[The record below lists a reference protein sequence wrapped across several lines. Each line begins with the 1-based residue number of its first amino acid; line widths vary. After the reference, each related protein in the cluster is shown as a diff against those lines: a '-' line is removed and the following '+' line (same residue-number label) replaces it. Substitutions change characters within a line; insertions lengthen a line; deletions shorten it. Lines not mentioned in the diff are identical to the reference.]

1 MSATWRNRLAQR
13 RIDLGLEGKEYDY
26 IKTYIESYCKE
37 SDVRAEKL
45 CDSDMHRTVDQV
57 MNSMADP
64 EFDKFTS
71 GVVADVSTKLGRDD
85 IALLV
90 QRKQKEKDK
99 KAKTEKEDPL
109 EPENASETPNAIT
122 DEEQSQSENPKEEPI
137 PA

>member
-1 MSATWRNRLAQR
+1 MSATWRQRLAQR

-37 SDVRAEKL
+37 SDSRAEKL
-45 CDSDMHRTVDQV
+45 CDSDLHKTVDQV

-64 EFDKFTS
+64 EFDRFTS

-99 KAKTEKEDPL
+99 KATEKD
-109 EPENASETPNAIT
+109 SE
-122 DEEQSQSENPKEEPI
+122 SEKEVEAETTTKREEEPI

>member
-1 MSATWRNRLAQR
+1 MSASWRTRLAQR

-37 SDVRAEKL
+37 SDKRAEKL
-45 CDSDMHRTVDQV
+45 CDSDMLRTVDQV

-64 EFDKFTS
+64 EFDRFTS

-99 KAKTEKEDPL
+99 KASESSKTPETESCGCESTTKETSKH
-109 EPENASETPNAIT
+109 E
-122 DEEQSQSENPKEEPI
+122 EEPI
-137 PA
+137 TA

>member
-1 MSATWRNRLAQR
+1 MSATWRQRLAQR
-13 RIDLGLEGKEYDY
+13 RLDLGLEGKEYDY

-45 CDSDMHRTVDQV
+45 CDSDMHKTVDQV
-57 MNSMADP
+57 LNSMADP
-64 EFDKFTS
+64 EFDRFTS

-90 QRKQKEKDK
+90 QRKQREKDK
-99 KAKTEKEDPL
+99 KAKTEKESTET
-109 EPENASETPNAIT
+109 EPEP
-122 DEEQSQSENPKEEPI
+122 EEVKESRKEEEPI

>member
-1 MSATWRNRLAQR
+1 MSATWRERLAQR
-13 RIDLGLEGKEYDY
+13 RLDLGLEGKEYDY

-37 SDVRAEKL
+37 SDKRAEKL
-45 CDSDMHRTVDQV
+45 CDSDMNRTVDQV

-71 GVVADVSTKLGRDD
+71 GVLADVSTKLGRDD

-90 QRKQKEKDK
+90 QRKQREKDR
-99 KAKTEKEDPL
+99 KAETTPTPETESTESAHEEKH
-109 EPENASETPNAIT
+109 
-122 DEEQSQSENPKEEPI
+122 DEKPI

>member
-1 MSATWRNRLAQR
+1 MSASWRTRLAQR

-37 SDVRAEKL
+37 SDKRAEKL
-45 CDSDMHRTVDQV
+45 CDSDMMRTVDQV

-64 EFDKFTS
+64 EFDRFTS

-90 QRKQKEKDK
+90 QRHQREKDK
-99 KAKTEKEDPL
+99 KASEKESDKDV
-109 EPENASETPNAIT
+109 ESESKH
-122 DEEQSQSENPKEEPI
+122 QEEPI

>member
-1 MSATWRNRLAQR
+1 MSATWRQRLAQR

-37 SDVRAEKL
+37 SDSRAEKL
-45 CDSDMHRTVDQV
+45 CDSDLHKTVDQV

-64 EFDKFTS
+64 EFDRFTS
-71 GVVADVSTKLGRDD
+71 GVVADVSKKLGRDD

-90 QRKQKEKDK
+90 ERKQKEKDK
-99 KAKTEKEDPL
+99 KAKTT
-109 EPENASETPNAIT
+109 ETPET
-122 DEEQSQSENPKEEPI
+122 ESTTESKTETSTESTSSKEEPI

>member
-1 MSATWRNRLAQR
+1 MSATWRQRLAQR

-37 SDVRAEKL
+37 SDSRAEKL
-45 CDSDMHRTVDQV
+45 CDSDLHKTVDQV

-64 EFDKFTS
+64 EFDRFTS

-90 QRKQKEKDK
+90 QRKQKQKDK
-99 KAKTEKEDPL
+99 KAKTTETPETESTETDKVEAEKE
-109 EPENASETPNAIT
+109 PERR
-122 DEEQSQSENPKEEPI
+122 DEEPI